1 MIDLNLGMF
10 KAYDIRTPARLL
22 TLELSE
28 RLAYAEASYFREQLG
43 TNSVILCREARLT
56 GPQYLEQGI
65 RIFRDLGFDVLAAP
79 QVSSTCQFYYACMRH
94 PHAAG
99 IMYGASHNP
108 GGDTGQKIVGPGVQ
122 PIAEGCGPAGG
133 LPAIRALYEQ
143 NVRPAVL
150 PGGRLQLFNYLD
162 DFVRYSMELAGIKPG
177 DLAGMRILQ
186 DFLSGAAG
194 QEVIQAFMLAGAD
207 VYARNLVPD
216 GHFPSGAPNPVVHT
230 SIAPAL
236 ELLKHGRFDFAMFFD
251 GDGDR
256 LDFVAPTGQQ
266 LSPAFNCVALAGHLK
281 EIFPSI
287 ARPQLYVDLK
297 ANPLA
302 ITRIAR
308 QGFGVHVI
316 RNGHSQIKESLGRN
330 AAGGFVAAVEESSHY
345 YLNFRTDNA
354 VFPSENTLF
363 YGLLTARAWRDNP
376 ALYTELLELQNTTF
390 REREWGYHFP
400 SDDLRAQALSAVEQ
414 EFIRLGGQS
423 MSRMADGM
431 DMEAT
436 LLRDGLPFV
445 INAETPLSE
454 EWTQIA
460 QRVSQSEK
468 GLARWEVTA
477 GTAARKAA
485 AVQMIE
491 ATVQQFEAGPKY
503 VG

>member
-1 MIDLNLGMF
+1 MTDLNLGMF

-22 TLELSE
+22 TLELAE
-28 RLAYAEASYFREQLG
+28 RLAYAEAAYFREQLG
-43 TNSVILCREARLT
+43 TNTVILCREARLT
-56 GPQYLEQGI
+56 GPQYLEQGL
-65 RIFRDLGFDVLAAP
+65 RIFRDLGFEVLAAP
-79 QVSSTCQFYYACMRH
+79 QVSSTCQFYYACMQH

-122 PIAEGCGPAGG
+122 PIAEGCGPDGG
-133 LPAIRALYEQ
+133 LPAIRSLYER
-143 NVRPAVL
+143 NVRPDAH
-150 PGGRLQLFNYLD
+150 PSGRLQVFNYLD
-162 DFVRYSMELAGIKPG
+162 EFVQYSMDLAGIKPG
-177 DLAGMRILQ
+177 DLAGLRILQ

-194 QEVIQAFMLAGAD
+194 QEVTQAFTLAGAD
-207 VYARNLVPD
+207 LYARNLVPD
-216 GHFPSGAPNPVVHT
+216 GHFPSGAPNPVVQS
-230 SIAPAL
+230 SIAGSIA
-236 ELLKHGRFDFAMFFD
+236 LLKGGGFDFAMFFD

-256 LDFVAPTGQQ
+256 LDFVAPNGQQ
-266 LSPAFNCVALAGHLK
+266 LSPAFNCIALASRLK
-281 EIFPSI
+281 AIFADIPQ
-287 ARPQLYVDLK
+287 PQLYVDLK

-316 RNGHSQIKESLGRN
+316 RNGHSQIKETLGRN
-330 AAGGFVAAVEESSHY
+330 APNGFVAAVEESSHY
-345 YLNFRTDNA
+345 YLNFRTGES

-363 YGLLTARAWRDNP
+363 YALLTARAWRDDP
-376 ALYTELLELQNTTF
+376 ALYHELLEAQQTTF

-400 SDDLRAQALSAVEQ
+400 NDDLRAQALQAVER
-414 EFIRLGGQS
+414 EFVRMGGRS

-445 INAETPLSE
+445 IDATTPLSE

-468 GLARWEVTA
+468 GLARWEVTS
-477 GTAARKAA
+477 GTEQRKQS
-485 AVQMIE
+485 AVRLIE
-491 ATVQQFEAGPKY
+491 ETVQQFGAGPKY

>member
-1 MIDLNLGMF
+1 MSHLNLSMF
-10 KAYDIRTPARLL
+10 KAYDIRTPAKQLS
-22 TLELSE
+22 LELAE
-28 RLAYAEASYFREQLG
+28 RLAYAEAVYFREYLG
-43 TNSVILCREARLT
+43 ANKVILCREARLS

-65 RIFRDLGFDVLAAP
+65 RIFRELGFEVLATP
-79 QVSSTCQFYYACMRH
+79 QVSSTCLFYYTCMRH
-94 PHAAG
+94 PDAAG

-122 PIAEGCGPAGG
+122 PIADGCGPAGG
-133 LPAIRALYEQ
+133 LPMIRQLYEQ
-143 NVRPAVL
+143 GARPEPAR
-150 PGGRLQLFNYLD
+150 GGALRLIQYLD
-162 DFVRYSMELAGIKPG
+162 DYVRDSMRLAGVGEG

-194 QEVIQAFMLAGAD
+194 PEVIQAFDIAGAMIHP
-207 VYARNLVPD
+207 RNLVPD
-216 GHFPSGAPNPVVHT
+216 GHFPSGAPNPVVQS
-230 SIAPAL
+230 SIAGSL
-236 ELLKHGRFDFAMFFD
+236 ELLHGGNFDFAMFFD

-256 LDFVAPTGQQ
+256 LDFVAADGRQ
-266 LSPAFNCVALAGHLK
+266 LSPAFNMIALAPRLG
-281 EIFPSI
+281 EIFPAI
-287 ARPQLYVDLK
+287 AQPNLYVDLK

-316 RNGHSQIKESLGRN
+316 RNGHSQIKETLGKN
-330 AAGGFVAAVEESSHY
+330 AAAGFIAAVEESSHY
-345 YLNFRTDNA
+345 YLNFRQGDA
-354 VFPSENTLF
+354 AFPSENTLF
-363 YGLLTARAWRDNP
+363 YALLTAKAWREDP
-376 ALYTELLELQNTTF
+376 TLYGELLDLQQTTF

-400 SDDLRAQALSAVEQ
+400 TDDLRAAALTAVEQ
-414 EFIRLGGQS
+414 AFVGQGGQA

-445 INAETPLSE
+445 IDATTPLTE

-477 GTAARKAA
+477 GTAERKAA
-485 AVQMIE
+485 AVALIE
-491 ATVQQFEAGPKY
+491 ATVQRFQAGAKY